1 MRIKSFFVICFLVLP
16 LILSAQNYETQ
27 LPSGT
32 SIYQLDNGLEI
43 LLIENPLLPMVG
55 VNVVVKTGSAYET
68 FATSGMSHM
77 LEHLLFNGTTK
88 RKQKQL
94 YDDVDLIGG
103 YNNANTSYFYTNFM
117 MVTPAEHISRGME
130 IQADM
135 IFNSVLPSD
144 KFEKEKG
151 IVLEEIAQSL
161 GKPNSQIER
170 NNHAILYNGH
180 AMSLPVLGTY
190 ATIESMQRDDVY
202 DYYKNAYVPNNMIMS
217 VIGNFSTDSMLTLI
231 NKVYG
236 QAKPATVKR
245 PKVDDLRTG
254 FNINI
259 NNSIRKVDLFHRF
272 YDGDEIIINM
282 FYDLPADMNAADFEL
297 LDESLKK
304 HSDKIK
310 SLLESNFKDDF
321 KSVET
326 STFQNPIKSYIQ
338 ISITVNSRKNM
349 NLIIKQADT
358 YLKKVQLNLPVE
370 TVQLFATKAK
380 TDFLKNLEKPHMFGI
395 YNAEMFSIGGIE
407 SVLQS
412 YAEQEYFQGAEW
424 LNSHSISSRP
434 TVIIHNPGGSESKEK
449 SLPAVS
455 DKLSIDQG
463 SGLTIITRQNAAT
476 ELVAIHYMF
485 KHKAMYESKY
495 GKDAAKYLH
504 DCFGQ
509 RLKSQES
516 QKITR
521 KYGLTFKVNDNPY
534 IPMDNIYLHPDFGYI
549 RVEGLAS
556 DLPGLI
562 SFLNSQ
568 LTGFKPTAEE
578 FGKAKSN
585 FMRSSMMMSANKGQ
599 EIFNQKYTSYV
610 YEDKK
615 YPEDAPDLTSE
626 NLSRFATE
634 YFIPANIIISAVS
647 PATPDSTAQLLTM
660 TADAPTTNS
669 GGMEA
674 YERLLR
680 QTNDVVLDE
689 SDGGGEQS
697 YLFWGF
703 VREIES
709 DEIPALTALSLVL
722 KDSIVFDIR
731 EIQGRA
737 YRMSAGIT
745 IVKNRAMF
753 YVRLGTRPANID
765 PLIPQMPDFF
775 SSDMVDELSSM
786 QLQKSINMY
795 LGRMMFRRL
804 SGINQAYYL
813 AHSYYFYKDMSYD
826 NRILEQLKKVSVT
839 DVKKVAEKYLNPEK
853 TITVIIR

>member
-1 MRIKSFFVICFLVLP
+1 MVICFLVFP
-16 LILSAQNYETQ
+16 LILSAQNYDVQ

-77 LEHLLFNGTTK
+77 LEHLLFNGSTK
-88 RKQKQL
+88 RTQKQL

-117 MVTPAEHISRGME
+117 MVTPAEHISKGME

-135 IFNSVLPSD
+135 LFNSVLPSD
-144 KFEKEKG
+144 KFQKEKG

-170 NNHAILYNGH
+170 NNHAILYDGH

-190 ATIESMQRDDVY
+190 ATIESMQRDEVY

-236 QAKPATVKR
+236 KAKPATVKR
-245 PKVDDLRTG
+245 PKVDDLTTG

-259 NNSIRKVDLFHRF
+259 NNSIRKLDLFHRF
-272 YDGDEIIINM
+272 YGGDEIIINI
-282 FYDLPADMNAADFEL
+282 FYDLPADMNAANFEL

-304 HSDKIK
+304 HTDKMK

-321 KSVET
+321 KSVE
-326 STFQNPIKSYIQ
+326 SATFQNPIKSYIQ

-349 NLIIKQADT
+349 NLIITRADA
-358 YLKKVQLNLPVE
+358 YLKKVQLDLPVE

-395 YNAEMFSIGGIE
+395 YNAELFSIGGIE

-412 YAEQEYFQGAEW
+412 YTEQEYFKGAEW
-424 LNSHSISSRP
+424 LKSYSISSRP
-434 TVIIHNPGGSESKEK
+434 IVIIHNPGGTESKEK

-455 DKLSIDQG
+455 DKLSIDPG
-463 SGLTIITRQNAAT
+463 SGLTTITRQNAAT

-509 RLKSQES
+509 RLKSQEN

-568 LTGFKPTAEE
+568 LAGFKPTAEE

-585 FMRSSMMMSANKGQ
+585 FMRSSMMMSASKGQ

-615 YPEDAPDLTSE
+615 YPEDAPDLTIE
-626 NLSRFATE
+626 NLSGLATE
-634 YFIPANIIISAVS
+634 YFVPANIIISAVS
-647 PATPDSTAQLLTM
+647 PATPDSLGRLLTI
-660 TADAPTTNS
+660 TADTPPASS

-674 YERLLR
+674 YERSLHP
-680 QTNDVVLDE
+680 TNDVVLDE

-709 DEIPALTALSLVL
+709 DELPALTALSLVL

-737 YRMSAGIT
+737 YRMSAGIK

-775 SSDMVDELSSM
+775 NSDMVQELSSK

-813 AHSYYFYKDMSYD
+813 AHSYYFDKDMSYD

-853 TITVIIR
+853 TVTVIIH